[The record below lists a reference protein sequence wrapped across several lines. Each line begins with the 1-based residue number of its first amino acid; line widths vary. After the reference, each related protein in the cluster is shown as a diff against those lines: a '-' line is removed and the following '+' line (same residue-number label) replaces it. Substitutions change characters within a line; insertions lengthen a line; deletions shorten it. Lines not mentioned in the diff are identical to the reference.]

1 MGLKLLDIPPPEEMV
16 QLTVKTGV
24 TLLYLSFV
32 HAKSLVFKIHS
43 CGALRKYAR
52 MPRFLKRGMNDMLCH
67 SRGSGNPENFHKMF
81 DTWMPAFAGMTD
93 C

>member
-43 CGALRKYAR
+43 
-52 MPRFLKRGMNDMLCH
+52 
-67 SRGSGNPENFHKMF
+67 
-81 DTWMPAFAGMTD
+81 
-93 C
+93 